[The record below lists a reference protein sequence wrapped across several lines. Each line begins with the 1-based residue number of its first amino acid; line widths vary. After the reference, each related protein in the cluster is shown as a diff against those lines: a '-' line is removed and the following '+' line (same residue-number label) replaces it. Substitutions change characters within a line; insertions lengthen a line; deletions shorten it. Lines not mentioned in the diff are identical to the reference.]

1 MTLEVRGLKVRRGD
15 SEVIG
20 DLDLD
25 VAQGE
30 WLAVVGPNGAGKTTL
45 LHAIAGLLHFQGD
58 IRLSGQDL
66 RRLPRRRLARLVA
79 LMPQQPV
86 VPVGMA
92 VRELIAL
99 GRTPFLGRFATE
111 SAVDRQA
118 VDIEIAR
125 LGLTGLAERPA
136 DSLSGGEL
144 QRVML
149 ARALCQEPRVILL
162 DEPTSALD
170 LGHQQ
175 SVLDLVDQMRAE
187 RGLTVVAAMHDLTLA
202 GQYADR
208 LLLIDRGTQVRNGP
222 PSEVLSVGLLNQTY
236 AARVEVLNRDSG
248 PRSFRCVVSGSAMRP
263 PSGVSN
269 LESGTGGQH
278 RNLDSIFQA
287 QLGLDGCDVTF
298 DGRVRQVK
306 SRPNFCVS

>member
-248 PRSFRCVVSGSAMRP
+248 PAVVPLR
-263 PSGVSN
+263 GV
-269 LESGTGGQH
+269 
-278 RNLDSIFQA
+278 R
-287 QLGLDGCDVTF
+287 LGNETTV
-298 DGRVRQVK
+298 GR
-306 SRPNFCVS
+306 